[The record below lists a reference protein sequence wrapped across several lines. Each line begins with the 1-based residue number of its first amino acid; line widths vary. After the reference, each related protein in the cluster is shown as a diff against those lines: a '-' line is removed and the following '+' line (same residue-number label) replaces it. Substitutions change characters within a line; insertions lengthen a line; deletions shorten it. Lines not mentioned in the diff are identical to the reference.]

1 MCAML
6 ELTTVHVTAGG
17 TNSGI
22 TCAPLCVSS
31 VTTHTVPST
40 VCVYPQDNG
49 LCGLIA
55 ATNIQSISGYSQWSC
70 STAGYT
76 SSTPC
81 LSPVWPGLSC
91 AGSNVVSMSIGGL
104 GIAGTQFLRLA
115 KCCMVV
121 YCFRVNTIIC
131 WQFNISHLSRYV
143 WK

>member
-17 TNSGI
+17 SNPGV

-31 VTTHTVPST
+31 VTTHAVPST

-70 STAGYT
+70 ATAGYT

-81 LSPVWPGLSC
+81 LSPVWPGVSCSGITMVSLAVYSLGLSGILFALC
-91 AGSNVVSMSIGGL
+91 ANDKVMLLLIMIDRNYSLCNWF
-104 GIAGTQFLRLA
+104 TD
-115 KCCMVV
+115 
-121 YCFRVNTIIC
+121 
-131 WQFNISHLSRYV
+131 
-143 WK
+143 